1 MSEPK
6 ANADPADRTPP
17 DQSRW
22 FRRHPRA
29 ALLLFTLVL
38 VLGLLMGV
46 DALLGLKDPSQSPD
60 KVPISTRSIRLKEHK
75 PLMDITA
82 RPSDEYMKTVD
93 GLVQKACRFRAD
105 ANAFVMPSMVH
116 ERADATIVFL
126 GGSTTECIYVDEELR
141 FPYLA
146 GRRLQEATGLT
157 INSCNGGVSG
167 NVTLHS
173 VNILLNKVVPLRP
186 RVVVMMHNI
195 NDLVTLLY
203 MGTYW
208 SDHFS
213 RSLITVGPDP
223 DLQRSFGQKLRCMG
237 YDVCDAFVP
246 NLTRRIQGLA
256 VRAGGGW
263 DEWSQV
269 RGRRIDYDADALAGQ
284 FERSLR
290 AFIALCRV
298 YDIQPVLMTMPSRL
312 TDKGDAIVLDG
323 VAQVFGTRDG
333 YAGFKAGFDRFNQTI
348 RDVGR
353 SQNVPVID
361 LAAQIPQDRL
371 HMYDA
376 VHFNDHG
383 STVAAEIIAKELAPL
398 LKGPATRPGRNPS

>member
-1 MSEPK
+1 MSQSTPD
-6 ANADPADRTPP
+6 AAPSASQPSDRP
-17 DQSRW
+17 RW

-38 VLGLLMGV
+38 VLGLLKGA
-46 DALLGLKDPSQSPD
+46 DALLGLKDPNKEPD

-93 GLVQKACRFRAD
+93 GLVQKAYRFRAD
-105 ANAFVMPSMVH
+105 ENAFVMPSMVH
-116 ERADATIVFL
+116 QRADATIVFL

-141 FPYLA
+141 FAYLA
-146 GRRLQEATGLT
+146 GRRLEEATGLK

-173 VNILLNKVVPLRP
+173 VNILLNKVVPLGP
-186 RVVVMMHNI
+186 RAVAMMHNV

-213 RSLITVGPDP
+213 RSLITVGPDGDP
-223 DLQRSFGQKLRCMG
+223 RRSFSQKLRCMG
-237 YDVCDAFVP
+237 YDFCDAFVP
-246 NLTRRIQGLA
+246 NLTRRIQSLG

-269 RGRRIDYDADALAGQ
+269 RGRKIDYDAAALAAQ

-290 AFIALCRV
+290 AFVALCRV
-298 YDIQPVLMTMPSRL
+298 YDIQPVLMTMSSRL
-312 TDKGDAIVLDG
+312 TDKPDAIVLDG

-353 SQNVPVID
+353 SENVPVID
-361 LAAQIPQDRL
+361 LAAKIPQDNR

-383 STVAAEIIAKELAPL
+383 STVAAGIIAKEMAPL
-398 LKGPATRPGRNPS
+398 LKGPASRPAGRE